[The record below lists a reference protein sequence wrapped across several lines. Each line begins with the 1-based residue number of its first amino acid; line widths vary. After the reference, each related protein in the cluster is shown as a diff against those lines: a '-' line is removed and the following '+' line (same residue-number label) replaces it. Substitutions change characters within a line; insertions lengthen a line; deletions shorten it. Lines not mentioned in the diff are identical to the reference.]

1 MKSTQQYIDFDIPSW
16 AAGLAGE
23 TGNEIPALLQRSQSS
38 QSETEQKCQKSTFA
52 CATHSPRYF
61 FKRRFYIFQLLISF
75 KPSFYLSQKILVVIL
90 CYRLRFT
97 FSWTRLDQSGPEW
110 SRVYS
115 PSSTVICQLP
125 LAPPTSE
132 EDTHSNT
139 KPIRIVYIWS
149 ADHWGTATH
158 A

>member
-38 QSETEQKCQKSTFA
+38 QSETEQKCQKLTFA

-75 KPSFYLSQKILVVIL
+75 KPSFYLSQKILVVII
-90 CYRLRFT
+90 CDRLRFT
-97 FSWTRLDQSGPEW
+97 FPWTRLDQSGAEW
-110 SRVYS
+110 TRVDQSGQPQFNCDMSTATGATHIGGGLPQQYISLDLKDSAFS
-115 PSSTVICQLP
+115 PS
-125 LAPPTSE
+125 
-132 EDTHSNT
+132 
-139 KPIRIVYIWS
+139 
-149 ADHWGTATH
+149 
-158 A
+158 